1 MAEDGE
7 PAQHVSQG
15 GGSGGGSNGGAKQSP
30 SRSGWP
36 ACSARCTQTRVEA
49 VRCCPL
55 RVHACT
61 HVCAKQCVRVRGRL
75 KERTSVRTGMLSRH
89 GTLTA
94 ALDRDEAAMAALP
107 APTEVDAPHGAH
119 HGTRAQNRAH
129 PDAGLN
135 PSADS
140 GRRDGGAGGADR
152 NACPGADGG
161 ARAVGRG
168 AGEGGGRGASGDGD
182 GGRGWEGDACS
193 SGEEGRGAS
202 GRERIG
208 GAAKH
213 KSHGGGSGRCSRF
226 SMVDEQQVRRGGERA
241 CDWVE
246 SVTVNVIEWETVIRA
261 HVSRTPCALFFCCC
275 TLMPSGRMCPILF

>member
-1 MAEDGE
+1 MQCTVHPD
-7 PAQHVSQG
+7 
-15 GGSGGGSNGGAKQSP
+15 
-30 SRSGWP
+30 
-36 ACSARCTQTRVEA
+36 ARCRRALLSAACARVYA
-49 VRCCPL
+49 
-55 RVHACT
+55 
-61 HVCAKQCVRVRGRL
+61 CVRKTVRACARGLEGAHKRAD
-75 KERTSVRTGMLSRH
+75 GH
-89 GTLTA
+89 AFAPA
-94 ALDRDEAAMAALP
+94 AHSLLPMDRDEAAEAALP

-119 HGTRAQNRAH
+119 HGTQAQSGAH

-168 AGEGGGRGASGDGD
+168 AGEGDGPGASGVGD

-193 SGEEGRGAS
+193 SGEEGRRAS

-213 KSHGGGSGRCSRF
+213 KSHGGSGRCSRF

-246 SVTVNVIEWETVIRA
+246 PVTVNVIEWETVIRA
-261 HVSRTPCALFFCCC
+261 HVSRTPCALLLY
-275 TLMPSGRMCPILF
+275 TYVIRAVQGRMCPILF